1 MNKLTCI
8 LFFVSLLAGACNNKQ
23 GTEVALEEATG
34 RNIIETVSASG
45 KIQPE
50 VEVKLSSEISGEIT
64 VLNVKEGDQVKKGD
78 LLMRIRPEIYESTV
92 NQMAAAL
99 NQARSNTATAQ
110 ARLSQYEAQL
120 AGLEASFNRTKQLHD
135 DKVISNAEFDQAV
148 ADYESM
154 KAQVAAA
161 KQEVDAARFNAAAAE
176 ARMKEANQNLDRTI
190 IYAPVD
196 GTVSKLNVEVGE
208 TVLGTSQMTGTEL
221 MRISNLSNMEVL
233 VEVNENDITRVS
245 VGDTAAIE
253 VDAFLGEEFS
263 GIVTEIASSAN
274 NVGSAT
280 DQIANID
287 QVTNF
292 NVKVRILPESYQH
305 LMERKSTDLPSPFR
319 PGLSASVDIHT
330 QVAAGAVS
338 VPIQAVTIRD
348 ESGRS
353 QNTESRPD
361 QAGSE
366 DNGSAAGNAGEKGA
380 ADAGQAKVKEVVF
393 VYNEEEGTVSM
404 TEVTTGIQDD
414 RYIEI
419 RSGIEKGQR
428 VVVAPFLA
436 ISKTLRDGSKVQV
449 TNRADL
455 FSTPQ

>member
-1 MNKLTCI
+1 
-8 LFFVSLLAGACNNKQ
+8 NKQ

-34 RNIIETVSASG
+34 RTIIETVSASG

-64 VLNVKEGDQVKKGD
+64 VLNVKEGAQVKKGD

-110 ARLSQYEAQL
+110 ARLNQYQAQL
-120 AGLEASFNRTKQLHD
+120 EGLEAAFNRTRQLYE
-135 DKVISNAEFDQAV
+135 DKVISNAEYDQAV
-148 ADYESM
+148 ADYQSM

-161 KQEVDAARFNAAAAE
+161 QQEVDAARFNAAAAE
-176 ARMKEANQNLDRTI
+176 ARMKEASQNLDRTI

-233 VEVNENDITRVS
+233 VEVNEDDMTRLS
-245 VGDTAAIE
+245 VAATAASE
-253 VDAFLGEEFS
+253 LDAFLGEELT
-263 GIVTEIASSAN
+263 GVVTEIASSAN
-274 NVGSAT
+274 NIGSAT

-292 NVKVRILPESYQH
+292 NVKVRILPEPYRH
-305 LMERKSTDLPSPFR
+305 LMDRKSSDLPSPFR

-330 QVAAGAVS
+330 QVVHDAVS

-353 QNTESRPD
+353 TSTESRPD
-361 QAGSE
+361 QPQNEGDTQSGSKQ
-366 DNGSAAGNAGEKGA
+366 D
-380 ADAGQAKVKEVVF
+380 ADQRKAKVKEVVF
-393 VYNEEEGTVSM
+393 VYNEAEGTVTM
-404 TEVTTGIQDD
+404 TEVVTGIQDD

-419 RSGIEKGQR
+419 RSGLEKGQQ
-428 VVVAPFLA
+428 VVVSPFLA
-436 ISKTLRDGSKVQV
+436 ISKTLRDGSKVRV
-449 TNRADL
+449 T
-455 FSTPQ
+455 

>member
-1 MNKLTCI
+1 MRKSHFFI
-8 LFFVSLLAGACNNKQ
+8 LLLMTLLAGACGNKK
-23 GTEVALEEATG
+23 GTEVAVEETARRSIT
-34 RNIIETVSASG
+34 ETVSASG

-64 VLNVKEGDQVKKGD
+64 ELNVKEGDQVKKGD

-99 NQARSNTATAQ
+99 NQAKSGTASAK
-110 ARLSQYEAQL
+110 ARLGQYQAQL
-120 AGLEASFNRTKQLHD
+120 EGLEASFNRTRQLYE
-135 DKVISNAEFDQAV
+135 DKVISNAEYDQAA

-161 KQEVDAARFNAAAAE
+161 RQEVDAARFNAAAAQ

-196 GTVSKLNVEVGE
+196 GTVSKLNVEIGE

-221 MRISNLSNMEVL
+221 MRISNLSSMEVL
-233 VEVNENDITRVS
+233 VEVNENDITRIS
-245 VGDTAAIE
+245 VGDTANIE

-263 GIVTEIASSAN
+263 GIVTEIASSAS

-292 NVKVRILPESYQH
+292 NVKVRILPPSYQH
-305 LMERKSTDLPSPFR
+305 LMETKSTDLPSPFR
-319 PGLSASVDIHT
+319 PGLSASVDIQT
-330 QVAAGAVS
+330 ERAAGTVS

-348 ESGRS
+348 ESGRTRS
-353 QNTESRPD
+353 TESRPD
-361 QAGSE
+361 QEQGQGNQDQEAP
-366 DNGSAAGNAGEKGA
+366 AAEG
-380 ADAGQAKVKEVVF
+380 DDDKVKEVVF
-393 VYNEEEGTVSM
+393 VYNEAEESVSM
-404 TEVTTGIQDD
+404 TEVVTGIQDD
-414 RYIEI
+414 EFIEVK
-419 RSGIEKGQR
+419 SGLEEGEK

-436 ISKTLRDGSKVQV
+436 ISKTLRDGSRVNIVDRSK
-449 TNRADL
+449 L
-455 FSTPQ
+455 FTAEE